1 MAGIILPLVLLALF
15 LIPLI
20 RAVRSDP
27 QKTGHKPPQPGN
39 TAYPYKPGIEFR
51 LPDGQITTRGY
62 AAAHPE
68 QFSHWQYGRCVM
80 GEVIDSTDWENW
92 YVNYFGMS

>member
-1 MAGIILPLVLLALF
+1 MTSVVLMLAIIAIF

-20 RAVRSDP
+20 RAGRSNSQEAKSTP
-27 QKTGHKPPQPGN
+27 EEPGN

-51 LPDGQITTRGY
+51 LSNGQITTRGY
-62 AAAHPE
+62 AAIHPE

-80 GEVIDSTDWENW
+80 GEVIDPTDWENW
-92 YVNYFGMS
+92 YVNYFGMG